1 MTEKDTPELTLNDG
15 LTIGAMFG
23 FGVGVLISSLVWAFV
38 VVALSAASGRCG

>member
-23 FGVGVLISSLVWAFV
+23 FAVGVLMTLITVGF
-38 VVALSAASGRCG
+38 VALAFAGRCG